1 MSLVSEPEQY
11 KDGWCPFAR
20 SNGGVCV
27 HLTNCQMAA
36 QYRLASYYTE
46 CPKIYRKPVLYLLKH
61 RFAVYLSRCSTDLR

>member
-36 QYRLASYYTE
+36 QYWLASYYTE
-46 CPKIYRKPVLYLLKH
+46 SPKIYCKSVLYLLKYTANLC
-61 RFAVYLSRCSTDLR
+61 FSRYSTGLR